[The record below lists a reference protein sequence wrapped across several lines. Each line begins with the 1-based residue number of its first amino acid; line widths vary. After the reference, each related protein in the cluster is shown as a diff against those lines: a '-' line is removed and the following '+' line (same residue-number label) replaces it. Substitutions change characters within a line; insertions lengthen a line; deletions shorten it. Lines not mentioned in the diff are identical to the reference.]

1 MKIETPAISFSNQ
14 KGGVGKTTTA
24 INVAGALNAREYDVL
39 FVDLDPQGN
48 ATEGLGME
56 DAYLAEPPT
65 LYDVLTDS
73 DQRDAITDIVRE
85 HDEMDVIPSN
95 IDMTSVE
102 PDLTLMRR
110 GSEQLA
116 PALAVIKDDYDAVI
130 VDCPPHLGYLT
141 DNALHAAPTLIVPA
155 LAEATSKRAV
165 ELLYDHIN
173 VLEEDFD
180 MTINDLGIL
189 INRIDVRKNEAT
201 EMVEWFEQ
209 GFEELRI
216 WQVRERAQIQ
226 RAFSAGH
233 SIFAAEE
240 ACDQQDVFLQ
250 IADRIVKHFELN
262 TIVHR

>member
-1 MKIETPAISFSNQ
+1 MKLETGAISFSNQ

-24 INVAGALNAREYDVL
+24 INVAGALNERGHDVL

-73 DQRDAITDIVRE
+73 DNREHIADIVRE
-85 HDEMDVIPSN
+85 HDEMDVVPSN

-116 PALAVIKDDYDAVI
+116 PTLAEIKDDYDVVL
-130 VDCPPHLGYLT
+130 VDSPPHLGYLT
-141 DNALHAAPTLIVPA
+141 DNALHAAPTVIVPA

-173 VLEEDFD
+173 LLENDFD
-180 MTINDLGIL
+180 MVINDLGIL
-189 INRIDVRKNEAT
+189 VNRIDVRKNEAT
-201 EMVEWFEQ
+201 EMLEWFEQ
-209 GFEELRI
+209 AFEGMPI

-226 RAFSAGH
+226 RAFSNGH
-233 SIFAAEE
+233 SIFLSEE
-240 ACDQQDVFLQ
+240 ECDQEDEFLRV
-250 IADRIVKHFELN
+250 ADRIAKHFSFY
-262 TIVHR
+262 TSVKA